1 MVNTWKVGK
10 SVTTTWGKL
19 NNEEITVANPENI
32 QGQGF
37 HTNPERIGGGRPPGL
52 KNRSTILKELLALQ
66 KDATQPNQEYQIN
79 QALIDK
85 ALTGDVPAIKEI
97 QDTMY
102 GKMADKLETLQE
114 INTKLTPNELIA
126 EAEKRGLPTKIFNE

>member
-1 MVNTWKVGK
+1 MAKNDNLV
-10 SVTTTWGKL
+10 
-19 NNEEITVANPENI
+19 
-32 QGQGF
+32 GQGF
-37 HTNPERIGGGRPPGL
+37 HTNPERRCNGRQKGV

-66 KDATQPNQEYQIN
+66 KDEAFPNQEYQVN

-85 ALTGDVPAIKEI
+85 ALSGDVPAIKEI

-102 GKMADKLETLQE
+102 GKMVEKLETIQE
-114 INTKLTPNELIA
+114 ITTKQSPEELKA